1 MSTSTNLIKS
11 KLSTLET
18 QMSFLKQQVAEI
30 IDRKKFESKTLV
42 DIKGIWTSS
51 NLTTEEELK
60 SVEWHL
66 ETNRQWNILFW
77 TLTHWCGILRIIRN
91 YLSLVRLAIENTN
104 NRIIISITVLLEIK
118 YLHSKRRFKTTPD
131 IVIEHLENDPR
142 CLIYPVDL
150 DVVSVLPTTLNIHD
164 AVIVATAKVFEKYR
178 KNDGEVFV
186 LTKDREITNSRIV
199 KTIW

>member
-1 MSTSTNLIKS
+1 MASVNEPSVKHLVLDTHTLVWYLEDNP
-11 KLSTLET
+11 KLS
-18 QMSFLKQQVAEI
+18 
-30 IDRKKFESKTLV
+30 ESCKT
-42 DIKGIWTSS
+42 
-51 NLTTEEELK
+51 
-60 SVEWHL
+60 
-66 ETNRQWNILFW
+66 
-77 TLTHWCGILRIIRN
+77 
-91 YLSLVRLAIENTN
+91 AIENTN

-199 KTIW
+199 KIIW

>member
-66 ETNRQWNILFW
+66 ETNRQ
-77 TLTHWCGILRIIRN
+77 
-91 YLSLVRLAIENTN
+91 
-104 NRIIISITVLLEIK
+104 
-118 YLHSKRRFKTTPD
+118 
-131 IVIEHLENDPR
+131 
-142 CLIYPVDL
+142 
-150 DVVSVLPTTLNIHD
+150 
-164 AVIVATAKVFEKYR
+164 
-178 KNDGEVFV
+178 
-186 LTKDREITNSRIV
+186 
-199 KTIW
+199 